1 MPHVAT
7 SPADLIETIT
17 GAAHLD
23 GDRLV
28 IDDEK
33 AFRDTAIRDL
43 AWTAAFSDDEA
54 TTAAAQWL
62 VWEASQELGALSASI
77 HELYLARGRGRGRR
91 ASRSRPSTS
100 ARRRSTW
107 RGRCSMRPRAPM
119 SARSS
124 SRSRAASRPT
134 PTSARS
140 TSRRPCSPAPSPRAG
155 ELPVFIQGDHY
166 QFNAKKYAA
175 DPEAMTEEIR
185 RACRLAIDSGYRNI
199 DIDSSTLVDL
209 SKPTRR
215 RAAARELHAGGR
227 ADRPDPLA
235 RDRRRHD
242 QRRWRDRRGRP
253 SELDGRGAARL
264 HRWVRPRAR
273 RHGRRARPASRR

>member
-1 MPHVAT
+1 MTGRGLASDARSVDRDRGERPSIDASLHRVHEPSEDGSRDVRPFDGRCIGCKARAGRQSAGLGRPAGGRPHRVPAGAARYHGSRTTQGDRRPMPHVAT

-17 GAAHLD
+17 GAAHLA

-77 HELYLARGRGRGRR
+77 HELYHGPRSRGGRR
-91 ASRSRPSTS
+91 ASRSPPSTS

-107 RGRCSMRPRAPM
+107 RGRCSMRLRAPM

-140 TSRRPCSPAPSPRAG
+140 ISRHPCSPAPSPQTG
-155 ELPVFIQGDHY
+155 ELPCSS
-166 QFNAKKYAA
+166 
-175 DPEAMTEEIR
+175 
-185 RACRLAIDSGYRNI
+185 RATTT
-199 DIDSSTLVDL
+199 SSTRR
-209 SKPTRR
+209 STRPTPRR
-215 RAAARELHAGGR
+215 
-227 ADRPDPLA
+227 
-235 RDRRRHD
+235 
-242 QRRWRDRRGRP
+242 
-253 SELDGRGAARL
+253 
-264 HRWVRPRAR
+264 
-273 RHGRRARPASRR
+273 